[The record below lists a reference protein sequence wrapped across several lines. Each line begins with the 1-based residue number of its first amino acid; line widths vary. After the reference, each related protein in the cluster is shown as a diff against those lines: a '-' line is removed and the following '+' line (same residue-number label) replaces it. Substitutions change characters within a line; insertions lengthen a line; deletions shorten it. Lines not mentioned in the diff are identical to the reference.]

1 MDVKISEKNTL
12 QNFNFLTT
20 AIRLSITLGFVQE
33 LIFQQTDIERESQK
47 ETISSFLL
55 FYNHEYEVISFCE
68 IF

>member
-47 ETISSFLL
+47 ETISSFYY
-55 FYNHEYEVISFCE
+55 FIIMNMK
-68 IF
+68 